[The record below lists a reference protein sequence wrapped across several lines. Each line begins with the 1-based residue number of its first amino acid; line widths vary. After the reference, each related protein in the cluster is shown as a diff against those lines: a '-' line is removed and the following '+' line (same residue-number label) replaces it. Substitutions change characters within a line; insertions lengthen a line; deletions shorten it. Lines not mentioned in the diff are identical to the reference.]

1 MAGGLLCNT
10 VARDLFLCAG
20 IAGSDGAGS
29 DGTITQ
35 FQERRL

>member
-10 VARDLFLCAG
+10 VARDLLPRAG
-20 IAGSDGAGS
+20 IAGSDGAV
-29 DGTITQ
+29 TQ

>member
-10 VARDLFLCAG
+10 VTRALFPCAG
-20 IAGSDGAGS
+20 IAGS

>member
-1 MAGGLLCNT
+1 MASGLLCNT
-10 VARDLFLCAG
+10 VARELLPCAG
-20 IAGSDGAGS
+20 IAGS